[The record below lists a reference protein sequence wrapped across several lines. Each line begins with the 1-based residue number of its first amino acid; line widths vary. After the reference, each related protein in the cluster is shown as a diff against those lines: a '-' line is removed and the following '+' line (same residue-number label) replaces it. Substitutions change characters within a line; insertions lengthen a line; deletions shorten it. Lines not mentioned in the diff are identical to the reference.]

1 MWPQIKRKQACFYD
15 LSTCFG
21 VFSASALRHFVFS
34 GGLRPF
40 WDFLAFERPDGLS
53 QAKKSQKGLRPPEKT
68 KCLQA
73 SAENTPKKVDSSWKN
88 ACFLFIFG
96 PISYWRA
103 FFHDYYTMGEE
114 HNVVFG
120 QGLKVNRA
128 KSTLSSPSI
137 CLMRHIEGEE
147 SVLLALLTLSP
158 CPKTTLC
165 SSPIV

>member
-1 MWPQIKRKQACFYD
+1 MICQLVLEYFQLQ
-15 LSTCFG
+15 LSDILF
-21 VFSASALRHFVFS
+21 FS

-103 FFHDYYTMGEE
+103 FFHDTIHFCARFTLFTLLIFLE
-114 HNVVFG
+114 NWVFAFSELG
-120 QGLKVNRA
+120 FCIFRTEFMENNWVLA
-128 KSTLSSPSI
+128 KFAALGFKKPVQKHKNMLMHI
-137 CLMRHIEGEE
+137 CFF
-147 SVLLALLTLSP
+147 
-158 CPKTTLC
+158 
-165 SSPIV
+165 

>member
-73 SAENTPKKVDSSWKN
+73 SAENTPKKVNSSWKN

-103 FFHDYYTMGEE
+103 FFHDTIHINSYVITDSWVQSQEFPPT
-114 HNVVFG
+114 FG
-120 QGLKVNRA
+120 ANIFQYNWWNF
-128 KSTLSSPSI
+128 
-137 CLMRHIEGEE
+137 
-147 SVLLALLTLSP
+147 
-158 CPKTTLC
+158 
-165 SSPIV
+165 

>member
-103 FFHDYYTMGEE
+103 FFHDTIHTVLISRNFYYGGIFVIGVQTFRAL
-114 HNVVFG
+114 VFNWWSSFCN
-120 QGLKVNRA
+120 GLD
-128 KSTLSSPSI
+128 
-137 CLMRHIEGEE
+137 M
-147 SVLLALLTLSP
+147 
-158 CPKTTLC
+158 TTTNWFE
-165 SSPIV
+165 V

>member
-103 FFHDYYTMGEE
+103 FFHDTIHFWLFSKTKM
-114 HNVVFG
+114 
-120 QGLKVNRA
+120 
-128 KSTLSSPSI
+128 TSSI
-137 CLMRHIEGEE
+137 YQIYHQQKGFIN
-147 SVLLALLTLSP
+147 
-158 CPKTTLC
+158 
-165 SSPIV
+165 I